1 MDQEKVFGEALE
13 RIEAFFHYKN
23 IDFQNSPNLHFCY
36 GVSLWICQK
45 MKIVILFF

>member
-1 MDQEKVFGEALE
+1 MDQEKVFGEVLE

-23 IDFQNSPNLHFCY
+23 IDFQIPQICIFAMGLVY
-36 GVSLWICQK
+36 GFCQK